1 MTCPCCEIKDEEIR
15 HLRRELGLRMADG
28 EIGALMSRL
37 GVSPTQARLLR
48 VLYAAKGRTVGHGAL
63 IDELPMDGDQE
74 SLKSLVCRMRKV
86 IGEKAIETAHG
97 HGYALTAGGL
107 SLVLG
112 ALQPVEL
119 QDARDV

>member
-1 MTCPCCEIKDEEIR
+1 MTCPHCEAKDEEIR

-63 IDELPMDGDQE
+63 IDELPMAWVHYSVFRERRADSPDH
-74 SLKSLVCRMRKV
+74 S
-86 IGEKAIETAHG
+86 A
-97 HGYALTAGGL
+97 
-107 SLVLG
+107 
-112 ALQPVEL
+112 
-119 QDARDV
+119 

>member
-15 HLRRELGLRMADG
+15 HLRRELGLRIADG

-86 IGEKAIETAHG
+86 IGAAHG

-112 ALQPVEL
+112 AIQPPAL